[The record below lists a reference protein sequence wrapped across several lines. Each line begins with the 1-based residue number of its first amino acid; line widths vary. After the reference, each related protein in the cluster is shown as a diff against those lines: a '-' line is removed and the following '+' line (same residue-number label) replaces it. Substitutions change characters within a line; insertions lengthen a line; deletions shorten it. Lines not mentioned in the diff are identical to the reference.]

1 MIPRMLRSLHILLL
15 AADSD
20 IERTVGD
27 FTRQSGGSL
36 TVANRIDGARTLVA
50 SGQFDVLVLDCS
62 LRSMELIAFMSEMA
76 DHLAETV
83 VLLIGPV
90 DHDQREKL
98 SRRLSAHY
106 SIDRPI
112 RKTVFSEIMT
122 RVAMRAA
129 IVRKAGLIGKSAA
142 MEETIQTIMQVG
154 PTPITV
160 LITGESGVG
169 KEVVARAIHTV
180 SERAEKPFFAVNCA
194 SLAEGVLESEL
205 FGHEKGSFTGAVG
218 RRIGMFEKAHG
229 GTIFLDEIGEIPA
242 STQIRLLR
250 VIEEREIIRVGG
262 TESIAVDVRIITAT
276 NRDLRELVEKRQF
289 RRDLYYR
296 IKVLEISVPPLRDRP
311 EDIPILIDRIARRY
325 ALDNGLSRR
334 GFDDEAK
341 NYLSRAA
348 WPGNVRE
355 LRNFVESSLALTSK
369 AAIGLNDIPD
379 HLLADVY
386 RRPNLPV
393 LKEKNPEQIERELI
407 YRTLVELKADLN
419 DIKMMLREQP
429 GRVGYADPPRTMEVV
444 PLQPG
449 GETLDELE
457 RQAIIDALRQSRGNR
472 RKAARTLGI
481 GERTLYRKLREYDIR
496 EI

>member
-1 MIPRMLRSLHILLL
+1 
-15 AADSD
+15 
-20 IERTVGD
+20 
-27 FTRQSGGSL
+27 
-36 TVANRIDGARTLVA
+36 
-50 SGQFDVLVLDCS
+50 
-62 LRSMELIAFMSEMA
+62 
-76 DHLAETV
+76 
-83 VLLIGPV
+83 
-90 DHDQREKL
+90 
-98 SRRLSAHY
+98 
-106 SIDRPI
+106 
-112 RKTVFSEIMT
+112 
-122 RVAMRAA
+122 
-129 IVRKAGLIGKSAA
+129 
-142 MEETIQTIMQVG
+142 
-154 PTPITV
+154 
-160 LITGESGVG
+160 
-169 KEVVARAIHTV
+169 
-180 SERAEKPFFAVNCA
+180 
-194 SLAEGVLESEL
+194 
-205 FGHEKGSFTGAVG
+205 
-218 RRIGMFEKAHG
+218 
-229 GTIFLDEIGEIPA
+229 
-242 STQIRLLR
+242 

-296 IKVLEISVPPLRDRP
+296 IKVLEISVSPLRDRP

-325 ALDNGLSRR
+325 AADNGLPHRR
-334 GFDDEAK
+334 FDDEAK

-355 LRNFVESSLALTSK
+355 LRNFADSCLALTSK
-369 AAIGLNDIPD
+369 AAIGLNDIPE

-393 LKEKNPEQIERELI
+393 LKEKIPDQIERELI

-419 DIKMMLREQP
+419 DIKLMLRGQA
-429 GRVGYADPPRTMEVV
+429 GRVNYEEPPHIMEVV

-457 RQAIIDALRQSRGNR
+457 RQAIIDALRQNRGNR